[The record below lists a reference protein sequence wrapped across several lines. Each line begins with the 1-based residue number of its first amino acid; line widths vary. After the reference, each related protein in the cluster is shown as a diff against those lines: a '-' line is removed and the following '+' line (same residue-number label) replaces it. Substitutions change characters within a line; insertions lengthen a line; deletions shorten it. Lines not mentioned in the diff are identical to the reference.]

1 MKMSLNHLSFLGMGK
16 QLHNLKIKLNIS
28 IEKDKE
34 QRNFIEYLNI
44 LNLIVL

>member
-1 MKMSLNHLSFLGMGK
+1 MSLNHLSFSGMEK
-16 QLHNLKIKLNIS
+16 QLCNLKIKLNIS